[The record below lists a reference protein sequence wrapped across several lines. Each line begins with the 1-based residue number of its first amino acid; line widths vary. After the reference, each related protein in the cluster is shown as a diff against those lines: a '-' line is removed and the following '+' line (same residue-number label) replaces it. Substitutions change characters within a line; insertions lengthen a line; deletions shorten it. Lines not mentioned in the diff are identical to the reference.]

1 MKKKFFTLIEL
12 LVVIAIIAILAALL
26 LPALQRARDIAKMV
40 ICGSNLKQIGL
51 SMHSYASD
59 FQNSLPY
66 YEQSGYDPFK
76 KGSRG
81 AGLVVLLEDYSG
93 QKYNGPQN
101 ADRLRRVT
109 GGIWLCPSAW
119 VSVAT
124 NWSGWLGSYYVSAH
138 GDGGQYNAYSGLF
151 EHYTNG
157 TNPAGPVFNFRI
169 THFSR
174 PIQTP
179 YHWDS
184 THRNDNTRGD
194 YRYYDPYQ
202 AESWH
207 NTARPVVFIDG
218 HVKNLTS
225 TKYRFQTGAGCLALG
240 PYSTRGLWKGVGSPA
255 HREREFWVDEY

>member
-119 VSVAT
+119 VSVPQTGLA
-124 NWSGWLGSYYVSAH
+124 GSDH
-138 GDGGQYNAYSGLF
+138 
-151 EHYTNG
+151 
-157 TNPAGPVFNFRI
+157 I
-169 THFSR
+169 TYLHMAMGENIMHILDFSS
-174 PIQTP
+174 IIQMGQTP
-179 YHWDS
+179 
-184 THRNDNTRGD
+184 
-194 YRYYDPYQ
+194 Q
-202 AESWH
+202 ALCLILESLIFPDQYKH
-207 NTARPVVFIDG
+207 HIIGILPIETTIPEETIDTMIHIRLNHG
-218 HVKNLTS
+218 ITLPD
-225 TKYRFQTGAGCLALG
+225 L
-240 PYSTRGLWKGVGSPA
+240 
-255 HREREFWVDEY
+255 